1 MRSEVICSAD
11 DHLDLAAVPA
21 TLWQDRLPSALRDR
35 GPRVETHDGRPMWV
49 AGDKVMGPSDVEGR
63 ADGWPDPGDPR
74 QRLLALDTDGIQ
86 SAVIYGPATVSGLG
100 FPVGDTTTN
109 LACLQ
114 VFNDW
119 ALEYNAVDPERL
131 CLLPQLPTHSAA
143 AAVAEIERVASAG
156 HKGAVLNVFE
166 IDVESFNTDWD
177 ACWAAAAATG
187 LPLSFHIGTVAGRL
201 RLRLDTWELHALA
214 AISPMQLDEILSA
227 MVFSG
232 ALDRHPNLRIV
243 LAESGIGWFPY
254 FVERLDHTA
263 GKFRSHPDFRVKT
276 QPSELFQRHVYI
288 TFEEDHRL
296 ALWVELL
303 GDRNLMWASDY
314 PHPDSTYPTSR
325 KAIERDF
332 AALSNE
338 SRRNITGANC
348 AELYGFTI

>member
-1 MRSEVICSAD
+1 
-11 DHLDLAAVPA
+11 
-21 TLWQDRLPSALRDR
+21 
-35 GPRVETHDGRPMWV
+35 
-49 AGDKVMGPSDVEGR
+49 
-63 ADGWPDPGDPR
+63 
-74 QRLLALDTDGIQ
+74 
-86 SAVIYGPATVSGLG
+86 
-100 FPVGDTTTN
+100 
-109 LACLQ
+109 
-114 VFNDW
+114 
-119 ALEYNAVDPERL
+119 
-131 CLLPQLPTHSAA
+131 
-143 AAVAEIERVASAG
+143 
-156 HKGAVLNVFE
+156 VLNVFE
-166 IDVESFNTDWD
+166 IDVETFNTDWD
-177 ACWAAAAATG
+177 ACWAAAAAAG

-303 GDRNLMWASDY
+303 GDKNLMWASDY

-332 AALSNE
+332 ATLSNE

-348 AELYGFTI
+348 AELYGFKI